1 MIYSFMY
8 AYFYQLSQKL
18 RSNDS
23 KFYSGSFA
31 TVGIM
36 FHLLLLGAIL
46 KAATGDHLGY
56 QSSKYVFLPVVLF
69 LIWILERAF
78 KKYGDEIIRRYEHRN
93 LLSPANALIVTVLVF
108 GPLVISIMLL
118 RK

>member
-1 MIYSFMY
+1 MIYGFMY

-46 KAATGDHLGY
+46 KEATGGYVGY
-56 QSSKYVFLPVVLF
+56 QSNKYVLLPVALF
-69 LIWILERAF
+69 FVWILERAF
-78 KKYGDEIIRRYEHRN
+78 KKYGDGMIRKYEHRN